1 LSPSSSLSDQVN
13 RSSNHARAILG
24 LVLVGL
30 GTFSES
36 APAQSS
42 WSGALS
48 GGYATGVDNS
58 DFSHGSGALALAV
71 FRGGGG
77 KLQFGAEV
85 GYDHHESWS
94 EVVQGRTFDYDQSA
108 WHLAAMLR
116 LRSPSGSVRPYGLV
130 GLGVYAL
137 RVGAQVTGTTGQDNE
152 DFVAPGLN
160 LGTGLEFH
168 PGDGPLGLS
177 AGARFHLAGRPAN
190 DALGGAGFL
199 ALLLGVTY
207 R

>member
-1 LSPSSSLSDQVN
+1 MSTSGSLSDQVN

-24 LVLVGL
+24 LVFLGL
-30 GTFSES
+30 GTFSKS

-48 GGYATGVDNS
+48 GGYVTGVDNS
-58 DFSHGSGALALAV
+58 DFSHGSVALGLGV

-77 KLQFGAEV
+77 KLGFGAEV
-85 GYDHHESWS
+85 GYDHQENRS
-94 EVVQGRTFDYDQSA
+94 EVVEGLGTVEYDRSA
-108 WHLAAMLR
+108 WHLTAMLR
-116 LRSPSGSVRPYGLV
+116 LRSPSGSVRPYGV
-130 GLGVYAL
+130 AGLGVYAL
-137 RVGAQVTGTTGQDNE
+137 RQDNE

-168 PGDGPLGLS
+168 PGEGPLGLS
-177 AGARFHLAGRPAN
+177 AGARFHLAGRPA
-190 DALGGAGFL
+190 DGTLEGAGFL

>member
-1 LSPSSSLSDQVN
+1 MSPSSSLSGQVN
-13 RSSNHARAILG
+13 RGSNHARAILG
-24 LVLVGL
+24 FVFLGL

-58 DFSHGSGALALAV
+58 DFSHGSGALALGV
-71 FRGGGG
+71 FHGGGG
-77 KLQFGAEV
+77 TLGFCADV
-85 GYDHHESWS
+85 GYDHHENRS

-108 WHLAAMLR
+108 WHLTAMLR
-116 LRSPSGSVRPYGLV
+116 LRSPSGSVRPYGLA

-137 RVGAQVTGTTGQDNE
+137 RQDNE

-160 LGTGLEFH
+160 LGAGLEVH
-168 PGDGPLGLS
+168 PGEGPLGLS
-177 AGARFHLAGRPAN
+177 AGARFHLAGRPTDDTLA
-190 DALGGAGFL
+190 GAGFL
-199 ALLLGVTY
+199 ALLFGVTY

>member
-1 LSPSSSLSDQVN
+1 MQEEPLSTDGSLSDQVN
-13 RSSNHARAILG
+13 RSSNHARAILA
-24 LVLVGL
+24 LVFLGL

-36 APAQSS
+36 APAQSF

-58 DFSHGSGALALAV
+58 DFSHGSVALALAV

-77 KLQFGAEV
+77 KVGFGAEV
-85 GYDHHESWS
+85 GYDHHENWS
-94 EVVQGRTFDYDQSA
+94 EVVEGIGTFDHDQSA

-116 LRSPSGSVRPYGLV
+116 LRSPSGSVRPYGV
-130 GLGVYAL
+130 AGLGVYAL
-137 RVGAQVTGTTGQDNE
+137 RQDNE

-168 PGDGPLGLS
+168 PGEGPLGLS
-177 AGARFHLAGRPAN
+177 AGARFHLAGRPA
-190 DALGGAGFL
+190 DGTLGGAGFL

>member
-1 LSPSSSLSDQVN
+1 MRFSSMATL
-13 RSSNHARAILG
+13 I
-24 LVLVGL
+24 LVLAATAG
-30 GTFSES
+30 GAGAQASTPAAGPGHQAATFSES
-36 APAQSS
+36 VPAQSS
-42 WSGALS
+42 WSSALS

-58 DFSHGSGALALAV
+58 DFSHGSVALALSV

-77 KLQFGAEV
+77 KLGFGAEV
-85 GYDHHESWS
+85 GYDHHESSS
-94 EVVQGRTFDYDQSA
+94 EVVKGLGTFDYDQSA

-116 LRSPSGSVRPYGLV
+116 LRSPNGSLRPYGLA

-137 RVGAQVTGTTGQDNE
+137 RQDNE

-160 LGTGLEFH
+160 LGTGVEFH
-168 PGDGPLGLS
+168 PGEGPLGLS
-177 AGARFHLAGRPAN
+177 AGARFHLAGRPTG
-190 DALGGAGFL
+190 DTLGGAGFL